1 MLNNNDID
9 INSDATE
16 LINIDY
22 SNLTFCPGHQRSQT
36 LLHEHG
42 ANMMMVT
49 PPPEV
54 IIPDNSH
61 QNLDQVW
68 TGPWTPPPQ
77 DLILSSSASS
87 VQEPVR
93 VSVIQQP
100 QTLSLSVLNDSL
112 LYNDAISLPPPNI
125 MQFAAPEVVVADERR
140 A

>member
-22 SNLTFCPGHQRSQT
+22 SILTFSPGHQRSQT
-36 LLHEHG
+36 LLHEHE
-42 ANMMMVT
+42 ATLMMVT

-54 IIPDNSH
+54 TIPDNSH

-77 DLILSSSASS
+77 DFSLSSSASS
-87 VQEPVR
+87 VQELEAFS

-100 QTLSLSVLNDSL
+100 QTFSISV
-112 LYNDAISLPPPNI
+112 P
-125 MQFAAPEVVVADERR
+125 
-140 A
+140 